1 MDALL
6 DSTPTPL
13 PTLLLFDASQ
23 MLPASPSFASPS
35 HARIGACIALAVMLN
50 MAAIGIAAEL
60 SSARPDVAPADADTP
75 TRVSV
80 VLVPAAGAPVAR
92 GAGTVLTTASSV
104 VEHPRTFTAMTPA
117 ARTTREATLAP
128 ATQPTLFYGFQEVDS
143 PAYPTSD
150 WNLDVDAL
158 DAIGVTR
165 LVFEVLISD
174 GGDVVGCTVLDPTEL
189 TDDVRRRLEQRLSE
203 TTLEPARRA
212 GQLVASM
219 RRIEL
224 VVAPVQPESLLT
236 PAARQP

>member
-1 MDALL
+1 
-6 DSTPTPL
+6 
-13 PTLLLFDASQ
+13 
-23 MLPASPSFASPS
+23 
-35 HARIGACIALAVMLN
+35 MLN

-60 SSARPDVAPADADTP
+60 SSARPDVAPADADTL

-80 VLVPAAGAPVAR
+80 VLAPAAGAPVAHS
-92 GAGTVLTTASSV
+92 AGTVLTTASSA
-104 VEHPRTFTAMTPA
+104 EHPRTFTATAPA
-117 ARTTREATLAP
+117 ARTTHEATSAP

-174 GGDVVGCTVLDPTEL
+174 SGDVVGCTVLDPTDL

-236 PAARQP
+236 PAARRP